1 MLPRTRPRGALLRYQ
16 ADRAAVAYVLS
27 TFALRIGLWWG
38 ATPMVAAIAVLPL
51 FFLGIL
57 AAPLNHHHQHVNT
70 FRSRTLSRVYEL
82 VLALQTGAGP
92 YTWVLHHNLGHH
104 LNYLHQRPN
113 SSPDESAWTRTDGSA
128 MGRFEY
134 SFRLFFSHHID
145 IYRVGKKYPRIYRAH
160 LLMKIPLYALIA
172 LGLWLRPE
180 NMILVFLLPAGLTLL
195 HTCWATYEHHAGLP
209 TTSHFEATTNREHA
223 LYNVM
228 SWNLGYHTAHHVQP
242 GLHWSEL
249 PRFHEELRDQIPKE
263 RILTTFW

>member
-1 MLPRTRPRGALLRYQ
+1 
-16 ADRAAVAYVLS
+16 
-27 TFALRIGLWWG
+27 
-38 ATPMVAAIAVLPL
+38 
-51 FFLGIL
+51 
-57 AAPLNHHHQHVNT
+57 
-70 FRSRTLSRVYEL
+70 
-82 VLALQTGAGP
+82 
-92 YTWVLHHNLGHH
+92 
-104 LNYLHQRPN
+104 
-113 SSPDESAWTRTDGSA
+113 

-160 LLMKIPLYALIA
+160 LLMKIPLYALIG

-180 NMILVFLLPAGLTLL
+180 NMVLVFLLPAALTLL

-223 LYNVM
+223 LYNAM

-249 PRFHEELRDQIPKE
+249 PRFHEELRDRIPKE